1 MLSASIQKYLN
12 QLIFQKPGLQI
23 SSLQFHTIG
32 GGCINDTYQVTI
44 NHNTRFFLKLNS
56 VTSYPALFEKEKTGL
71 EFLWKQKII
80 RVPSVIAYEIIDDDQ
95 ILLLEWIENGIQTG
109 GFWKQFGEKLAMLHK
124 QTWLNGNQQTVF
136 GFTENN
142 YIGALLQLNNQ
153 QDDWIEFFIHCR
165 LQPQI
170 KMAEEKRLLQ
180 TKHLSAFEN
189 LFTKLTGIFN
199 YENSSLLHGD
209 LWAGNFVCAK
219 NAEPVLIDPAVYF
232 GHRSMDL
239 AMTTLFGGFDK
250 VFYESYNYHFRFPA
264 NYSEQWEIC
273 NLYPLLV
280 HLNLFG
286 RGYLSQVENTLRKFS

>member
-32 GGCINDTYQVTI
+32 GRCINDTYQVTI

-95 ILLLEWIENGIQTG
+95 ILLLEWIENGIQTV

-142 YIGALLQLNNQ
+142 YIGALPQLNNQ
-153 QDDWIEFFIHCR
+153 QDDW
-165 LQPQI
+165 
-170 KMAEEKRLLQ
+170 
-180 TKHLSAFEN
+180 
-189 LFTKLTGIFN
+189 
-199 YENSSLLHGD
+199 
-209 LWAGNFVCAK
+209 
-219 NAEPVLIDPAVYF
+219 
-232 GHRSMDL
+232 
-239 AMTTLFGGFDK
+239 
-250 VFYESYNYHFRFPA
+250 
-264 NYSEQWEIC
+264 
-273 NLYPLLV
+273 
-280 HLNLFG
+280 
-286 RGYLSQVENTLRKFS
+286 